1 MQAALQGMLDAVL
14 RARRGPW
21 LHPESSPARGT
32 DTSQPGEPQA
42 GGANGLRSRRQ
53 SRWAL
58 VAQLHQPCHSSTA
71 QGIAWRRGA
80 SSHCGPTAQRCRQ
93 RGAGLLQGPCPP
105 APLDSDKCPHECPG
119 GAGPQWAGGLM
130 EKNQNHL
137 GRGLFLCSP
146 RPRGR
151 ARRRLPNL
159 SFFLCKMGIPRR
171 RP

>member
-21 LHPESSPARGT
+21 LHPESLPAWET
-32 DTSQPGEPQA
+32 DTGQLGEPQA
-42 GGANGLRSRRQ
+42 GGANGLRSRWQ

-58 VAQLHQPCHSSTA
+58 VAQLHQPCRSSTA
-71 QGIAWRRGA
+71 QSIARRRGA
-80 SSHCGPTAQRCRQ
+80 SSRCSPTAQQYRQ

-105 APLDSDKCPHECPG
+105 APLGSDKCPPECPG
-119 GAGPQWAGGLM
+119 GARPQRAGGLM
-130 EKNQNHL
+130 EKNKNHL
-137 GRGLFLCSP
+137 RRGLFLCPP

-151 ARRRLPNL
+151 AGRRLPKL
-159 SFFLCKMGIPRR
+159 SFLLCKMGIPRR